1 MNTETIIKVIQKC
14 IDDTKQNKLYWKLL
28 SSNPSLEKNKSLSL
42 NDVTSARSI
51 IVPTHFSN
59 AYYTEYKEGF
69 FFLKRA
75 YEHTSLSLLQE
86 GTIFLYVQKSLES
99 YAELIT
105 ASDSNISE
113 INILLRRLF
122 ILVDAQISAPDN
134 FIDDFLNS

>member
-86 GTIFLYVQKSLES
+86 GTIFLYVQKR
-99 YAELIT
+99 I
-105 ASDSNISE
+105 
-113 INILLRRLF
+113 IL
-122 ILVDAQISAPDN
+122 
-134 FIDDFLNS
+134 